1 MKKILCIFLVFAV
14 CLFSCTAGKVLNY
27 NSVGVIQAYADDES
41 SSDSEEDDEGFFETI
56 SNALSSISD
65 TIGEVVDAIVSLV
78 SSDTNLAAP
87 LIASWFDTLFLSLT
101 ALWSGIMDD
110 VVADELF
117 SSNTLYGSGH
127 LVANIATILSL
138 TAVGIWSIGVA
149 LEIKSEIKRSEDGE
163 LTLKRFTNALAR
175 SFPSF
180 VFILSSY
187 WICKCIVYINEGMVS
202 CVADLFPSMD
212 ELFDTW
218 QLSYDSY
225 EIFGSGVGI
234 GYIGYFADLLMG
246 MVNVLPI
253 LISVVVLIVI
263 GWCVNIK
270 LKMRQIEVSCMIAV
284 SPLFFA
290 CAGFESL
297 SEYFK
302 KFIMTFISAVIQT
315 LFMAIV
321 ILIGMTWFNDEIADM
336 VNNGETIFSI
346 GGDRTIGDY
355 FADIFIF
362 IAMGI
367 MLLKPPSVLQNLV
380 KS

>member
-27 NSVGVIQAYADDES
+27 NGVGVIQAYADDES
-41 SSDSEEDDEGFFETI
+41 NSEDDDEGFFEGI
-56 SNALSSISD
+56 SNALSSIAD

-78 SSDTNLAAP
+78 SSNTNLAAP
-87 LIASWFDTLFLSLT
+87 LIANWFDTFFTSLT

-149 LEIKSEIKRSEDGE
+149 LELKNEIKRSEDGE
-163 LTLKRFTNALAR
+163 FTLERFTSALAR
-175 SFPSF
+175 SFPSL
-180 VFILSSY
+180 VFILASY

-202 CVADLFPSMD
+202 RVADLFPSMD
-212 ELFDTW
+212 EFFDTW
-218 QLSYDSY
+218 RLSYDTY
-225 EIFGSGVGI
+225 EIFGQGAGL
-234 GYIGYFADLLMG
+234 GYMGYLADLLMG
-246 MVNVLPI
+246 LVNVLPI
-253 LISVVVLIVI
+253 FISVIVLIVI

-302 KFIMTFISAVIQT
+302 KFIMTFISVVIQT

-321 ILIGMTWFNDEIADM
+321 ILIGMTWFNDEVADM
-336 VNNGETIFSI
+336 VNNGETIFNI

-380 KS
+380 KA